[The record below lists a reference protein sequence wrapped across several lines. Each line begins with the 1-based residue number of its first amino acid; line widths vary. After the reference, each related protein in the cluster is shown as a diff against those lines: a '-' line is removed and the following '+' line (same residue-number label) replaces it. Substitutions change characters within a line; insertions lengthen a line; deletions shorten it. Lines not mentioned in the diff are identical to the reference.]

1 MKQVLYILVAFAFWL
16 LFSGNLSISSL
27 VIGLIVSVITI
38 LSFNRYIVWD
48 VAKLFQPIRYYW
60 FVIYLFIFIWECLKA
75 NLDVAYR
82 VLHPDLPIKP
92 GIVKVKTRLKTD
104 IARTTLANSIT
115 MTPGTITVDI
125 IDEYIY
131 VHWIYVNSTDPIQYT
146 EKISGRFEKYI
157 QRIFE

>member
-1 MKQVLYILVAFAFWL
+1 MKQALYILAALAFWL

-27 VIGLIVSVITI
+27 IIGLIVAIITV
-38 LSFNRYIVWD
+38 LAFHRYLVWD
-48 VAKLFQPIRYYW
+48 VHKLFQPIRYYW
-60 FVIYLFIFIWECLKA
+60 FVIYFFIFIWECLKA

-92 GIVKVKTRLKTD
+92 GIVKVKTQLKTD

-125 IDEYIY
+125 IDDFIY
-131 VHWIYVNSTDPIQYT
+131 VHWIYVSARDPIQYT